1 MIFDSTNKF
10 STLQAVTAT
19 AASTNVIDLGV
30 SDRDIGVGEHVP
42 FWIGVD
48 ADFAGLTSI
57 QVTVQTDDA
66 ENFSGAVD
74 VVQTGVIALADL
86 VNGYQFSIDKAPKN
100 LLGRYVRLNYTVD
113 GTGTAGTISAGITMG
128 ND

>member
-48 ADFAGLTSI
+48 ADFAGLTSV
-57 QVTVQTDDA
+57 QVTVQTDDD
-66 ENFSGAVD
+66 EGFGSAVD
-74 VVQTGVIALADL
+74 VIQTGAIALADL
-86 VNGYQFSIDKAPKN
+86 VSGYQFSIDKAPKN
-100 LLGRYVRLNYTVD
+100 LLGRYVRLNYTVV
-113 GTGTAGTISAGITMG
+113 GAGTAGTISAGITMG